1 MSLLQRRTLSSYGG
15 QYFISSEKDRFEL
28 FYSMI
33 PYLKELES
41 YILARDEV
49 QKRREQNRS
58 KLSMPILTILS
69 SAVLYTVLLAIPFLI
84 IFYIVVNVIKLDNG
98 MSLFSAY
105 EEWLETKVI
114 VSVVLK
120 WLLALFEVDNFLCQF
135 ISVVLNM
142 AFVFL
147 VVPCLYF
154 LFPIALVLSFLGTI
168 FSRMN
173 AKAQLKEDGKFC
185 EEIDQKIEELVR
197 HIGIPLQNVPS
208 DYQYSEAL
216 EYFCNCYING
226 RANTLQEAIAAYDTY
241 LHRRKME
248 HAQEVIH
255 NDQTKILNELHEQQ
269 EKMDRMQEC
278 LRRVKNKIDWL

>member
-1 MSLLQRRTLSSYGG
+1 MSLLQRRQLSSYGG
-15 QYFISSEKDRFEL
+15 QYFISTEKDRFEL

-41 YILARDEV
+41 YILARDEARR
-49 QKRREQNRS
+49 RREKNRS
-58 KLSMPILTILS
+58 NRSMPILTILS
-69 SAVLYTVLLAIPFLI
+69 SSLLYTVLLAILFLI

-98 MSLFSAY
+98 MSLFSVY
-105 EEWLETKVI
+105 EEWLEATVI

-120 WLLALFEVDNFLCQF
+120 WLLELLEVDNFLSQF

-154 LFPIALVLSFLGTI
+154 LFLIALVLSFVGTI

-173 AKAQLKEDGKFC
+173 AKAQLKEDRKFC

-197 HIGIPLQNVPS
+197 LISIPLQNVPS
-208 DYQYSEAL
+208 DYQYSEVL

-241 LHRRKME
+241 LYRRKM
-248 HAQEVIH
+248 
-255 NDQTKILNELHEQQ
+255 
-269 EKMDRMQEC
+269 
-278 LRRVKNKIDWL
+278 